1 MDTTMEL
8 DDLKLAWKTLDA
20 RLQQQNALQLAEL
33 HDRRIGRVLAKFGP
47 GKVADCSRGAS

>member
-33 HDRRIGRVLAKFGP
+33 ADR
-47 GKVADCSRGAS
+47 